1 MSSCVCLQIH
11 TLKDQLS
18 QELRRRQ
25 QYFTKSARAGDEI
38 RDIRSILDNSLS
50 TVGRDPSLDP
60 LLLEHESRKLD
71 ESLDLGGY
79 SSHRRRSPIRTTSP
93 GRMGGMTMTS
103 TPAFRPGRSPR
114 SPILRRKLKQ

>member
-1 MSSCVCLQIH
+1 MFVVVYAQNS

-25 QYFTKSARAGDEI
+25 QYFTKSARAGEEI
-38 RDIRSILDNSLS
+38 RDIRSILDTSLS
-50 TVGRDPSLDP
+50 TVGRDMSLDP
-60 LLLEHESRKLD
+60 MLLEHETRKLD

-79 SSHRRRSPIRTTSP
+79 RPRHRSP
-93 GRMGGMTMTS
+93 GRTHSPGRGGLMVSS

-114 SPILRRKLKQ
+114 SPILRKKLIK

>member
-1 MSSCVCLQIH
+1 MH

-25 QYFTKSARAGDEI
+25 QYFTKSARAGEDI
-38 RDIRSILDNSLS
+38 RDIRSILDTSLS
-50 TVGRDPSLDP
+50 SVGRDPNLDP
-60 LLLEHESRKLD
+60 LLLEHEARKLD

-79 SSHRRRSPIRTTSP
+79 SGHRRRSPVRTTSP
-93 GRMGGMTMTS
+93 GRMGGMIS
-103 TPAFRPGRSPR
+103 TPVFRPGRNPR